1 MIVKKIENSVW
12 SFTPELMD
20 DRQILDQYR
29 LLSRRAQE
37 VFDKA
42 VERENDIMSL
52 LEAVLTVPDWR
63 EIRAHLT
70 MLESCVD
77 RFDIEKKKVILQFL
91 FSLLFHEN
99 GSIRRLSARTAGV
112 ILSSCMEENS
122 EIFAAALHRILFQSG
137 KKSDYT
143 RRWIGNALKIMISA
157 MYERLDEGGRKE
169 LLRIYSAYF
178 KSSRW
183 GRLSCLNLLEGIME
197 IPWNHWSSMQ
207 RGHIFDFLRNFLKT
221 PDDELREA
229 ALWLLDSWI
238 SRGWYCPPDVKSY
251 LKHLTI
257 PEDARICERYLIA
270 RIHYM
275 AEAAKQ
281 PSSRDWE
288 KEAVK
293 DLDIDDEIL
302 FHENLQFDH
311 FWIYKVI
318 NLDILKQEFAG
329 REESALYQYATH
341 LLNILRMNTQQ
352 EVFWRAGEDL
362 VEIFPHILAHQKY
375 EVIQEIFKA
384 IELRDDSSNYLPSFL
399 GRTFPLLE
407 KDKQMELMGRFRL
420 LADSR
425 SRDTVKVAAETICV
439 ILANMASGSGAEGT
453 ACDSGEALEDFAGT
467 SGDSGQA
474 AGDFAGAF
482 EDFIRKQRRDFLGI
496 LCRCMAGYHADISLE
511 IIHLVGNVLCESHQL
526 TGWKSESFLY
536 FARKV
541 LIYMRDTP
549 ACHGKVYM
557 LPVISRITDCLET
570 VFRREPEKKDRPEDG
585 RRIAI
590 FSDSFDPFTL
600 GHRAVVQEAVD
611 SGYHVFLNVH
621 NYFWAMN
628 TQPLMIRRLIA
639 SMTIADIREAWL
651 LPADMPINISR
662 PEDLKMLSGLFP
674 GREIYIIT
682 GSDAAGVA
690 EPYLKEPEPGSIH
703 HFPHI
708 IYSKNELYGYPDM
721 RKIRNKIFGHTVYLK
736 LPAYYD
742 SMTSDKVRE
751 ALEEGREV
759 EGMID
764 PLARHLIRDW
774 NLYSETATYKQLVEM
789 DPIEDVISRSPVEGG
804 EEIQL
809 TIRHAGD
816 EKEYAAIRCR
826 LREKEGIK
834 TGEILAIEGRE
845 EASVREFVLQ
855 ELLAICTG
863 EGCMAMTCSCPD
875 IDRDSLIRSG
885 FLCGS
890 PEEKAE
896 ALTVGKG
903 DKDED
908 VSDHCRLDMSRP
920 IAMFFDASSFI
931 KEPYD
936 KDPAVREA
944 MMRGR
949 TRLKESLISLYPG
962 SLVMHIDAGVLHYKI
977 NRLIS
982 RRNDITDPEA
992 GLMDGGGLDESMGN
1006 KLCVPFGKILKGIR
1020 IPHTVTKV
1028 LNAEKVYDEE
1038 LKHFEFRELPDYP
1051 SLPTQIR
1058 TIRSFDMPVILVDDV
1073 YHKGFRMAR
1082 MSQLLSGESV
1092 DVSGLIVGVMSGRG
1106 KDLAAS
1112 RGLDV
1117 ESVYFVPNLRAWL
1130 LESDLY
1136 PFIGGDGILSDQ
1148 AGPAGRSALPSIN
1161 TLLPYQMPSFLKE
1174 STDEAILELSRVCLD
1189 NSRSIF
1195 RALEQAYRNRHH
1207 RTLTLERIK
1216 EVMVEPRYPEGIDL
1230 SDRTMRRPVSE
1241 ILTREL
1247 HRLARLYR

>member
-1 MIVKKIENSVW
+1 MTVKKIEDSVW
-12 SFTPELMD
+12 NFTPELMD

-29 LLSRRAQE
+29 LLSAKALE
-37 VFDKA
+37 VFDRA
-42 VERENDIMSL
+42 IERENGIMAL
-52 LEAVLTVPDWR
+52 LEPVVTERDWR

-70 MLESCVD
+70 MLEACVD
-77 RFDIEKKKVILQFL
+77 RFDIEKKKVILQYL

-99 GSIRRLSARTAGV
+99 GSIRRLSARTTGF
-112 ILSSCMEENS
+112 ILSSCMEEDS
-122 EIFAAALHRILFQSG
+122 QVFAAALHRILFQSG
-137 KKSDYT
+137 KKSDYK
-143 RRWIGNALKIMISA
+143 RRWIGNALKVMISA
-157 MYERLDEGGRKE
+157 MYDRLDERVRKE

-183 GRLSCLNLLEGIME
+183 GRLSCLNLIEGIMD
-197 IPWNHWSSMQ
+197 IPWDHWSSMQ
-207 RGHIFDFLRNFLKT
+207 RGYIFDFLRNFLKT

-238 SRGWYCPPDVKSY
+238 SKGWYCPPDVKSY
-251 LKHLTI
+251 LKHLPN

-275 AEAAKQ
+275 AKTSGQ

-293 DLDIDDEIL
+293 NLDIDDEVL

-311 FWIYKVI
+311 FWIDKVI

-329 REESALYQYATH
+329 REENALYQYATH

-362 VEIFPHILAHQKY
+362 VEIFPHILPHQKY

-384 IELRDDSSNYLPSFL
+384 IELRDDSSNYIPSFL
-399 GRTFPLLE
+399 GRTFPLL
-407 KDKQMELMGRFRL
+407 KPDQQKELLGRIRL

-425 SRDTVKVAAETICV
+425 SRDTVKVIAETLCV
-439 ILANMASGSGAEGT
+439 IMASMGSGSEGE
-453 ACDSGEALEDFAGT
+453 GEG
-467 SGDSGQA
+467 G
-474 AGDFAGAF
+474 
-482 EDFIRKQRRDFLGI
+482 DFIRNQRRDFLGI

-511 IIHLVGNVLCESHQL
+511 TIHLIGNVLCENEHL
-526 TGWKSESFLY
+526 TGWESESFLY
-536 FARKV
+536 FVRKV
-541 LIYMRDTP
+541 LIYMRDTR

-557 LPVISRITDCLET
+557 LPVISRITECLEK
-570 VFRREPEKKDRPEDG
+570 VFRREPEKEEGPEEG

-600 GHRAVVQEAVD
+600 GHRAVVQEAVE

-639 SMTIADIREAWL
+639 SMTIADIRGAWL
-651 LPADMPINISR
+651 LPADMPVNISR
-662 PEDLKMLSGLFP
+662 PEDLKTLTDLFP

-682 GSDAAGVA
+682 GSDAAGVT
-690 EPYLKEPEPGSIH
+690 EPYLKEPRPGSIH

-736 LPAYYD
+736 LPVYYD
-742 SMTSDKVRE
+742 NMTSDKVRE

-759 EGMID
+759 EDMID
-764 PLARHLIRDW
+764 PLARHMIRDW

-789 DPIEDVISRSPVEGG
+789 DPIEDVISRTPNQDG
-804 EEIQL
+804 EEVRL
-809 TIRHAGD
+809 AIRDA
-816 EKEYAAIRCR
+816 EKGNEYASIRCR
-826 LREKEGIK
+826 IEETEGVK
-834 TGEILAIEGRE
+834 TGEILSIEGME
-845 EASVREFVLQ
+845 QESVREFVLQ

-863 EGCMAMTCSCPD
+863 EGCRSMTCSCPD
-875 IDRDSLIRSG
+875 IDRNILTRTG
-885 FLCGS
+885 FLCERSEG
-890 PEEKAE
+890 KAE
-896 ALTVGKG
+896 ALTEGIRDR
-903 DKDED
+903 DKAA
-908 VSDHCRLDMSRP
+908 SDHYRLDMSRP
-920 IAMFFDASSFI
+920 IAMFFDASSYI

-936 KDPAVREA
+936 KDPAVQEA
-944 MMRGR
+944 IIQGR
-949 TRLKESLISLYPG
+949 TKLKESLIGLYPG

-982 RRNDITDPEA
+982 RKNDITDPEA

-1038 LKHFEFRELPDYP
+1038 LRHFEFRELPDYP
-1051 SLPTQIR
+1051 GLPTQIR

-1082 MSQLLSGESV
+1082 MSQLLSAESV

-1106 KDLAAS
+1106 RDLAAS

-1117 ESVYFVPNLRAWL
+1117 ESVYYVPSLRAWL

-1148 AGPAGRSALPSIN
+1148 TGLAGRSALPSIN

-1189 NSRSIF
+1189 NSRNIF

-1216 EVMVEPRYPEGIDL
+1216 EVMIEPRYPEGIDL
-1230 SDRTMRRPVSE
+1230 SDRTMRSPVSE
-1241 ILTREL
+1241 ILTREI